1 MFNTSPRQLLKSAQ
15 CMRARRSKQLSL
27 FRGALP
33 QIVEQVENR
42 GRGDITSWKR
52 KNKHQESFTTP
63 SLHCFFQDQQFM
75 RIFLCSLPNAF
86 MTCKQTNSEQNKDVR
101 DGYEW
106 LCLGEVQTD
115 YFTIMLDECV
125 NSSNKEEL
133 AIGIRYVDVTFAF
146 HEEFIG
152 LYYCPDIKGNTI
164 FSIVQDTL
172 LRLNWSLHHDAMVN
186 AMTVPVIIMAGSI
199 SGLKTQI
206 LQEKPRTLF
215 THCNGVH

>member
-1 MFNTSPRQLLKSAQ
+1 MKWKGAWGRHIMKQKPR
-15 CMRARRSKQLSL
+15 
-27 FRGALP
+27 
-33 QIVEQVENR
+33 
-42 GRGDITSWKR
+42 
-52 KNKHQESFTTP
+52 ESFITP

-75 RIFLCSLPNAF
+75 RILRPFLCSLPNAF
-86 MTCKQTNSEQNKDVR
+86 MPCKQIKNSEQNKDVR

-125 NSSNKEEL
+125 TSSNKEQL

-186 AMTVPVIIMAGSI
+186 AMTVTVIINPRRRACAARVTVL
-199 SGLKTQI
+199 GLSVR
-206 LQEKPRTLF
+206 LLPRFLPLRAT
-215 THCNGVH
+215 NR